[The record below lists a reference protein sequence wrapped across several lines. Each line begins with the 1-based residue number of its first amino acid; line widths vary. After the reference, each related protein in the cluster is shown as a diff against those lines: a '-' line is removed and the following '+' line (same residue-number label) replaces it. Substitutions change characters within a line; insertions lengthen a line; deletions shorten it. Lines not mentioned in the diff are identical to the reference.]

1 MRRTKIEIALP
12 VISTYFNNLPTKI
25 FGLKELFTHLTNS
38 RGEWDLSK
46 STTSRVLI
54 EYLIHNSKLKKMDF
68 PFPYRHETRYVWGN
82 ISLFEVLVTLQNNC
96 YFSHQTAMYFNELT
110 SDIPLTIYL
119 NHEQSPRPQSG
130 SLMQKSI
137 DNAFRNPPRKSN
149 NVIENEQFNICMVNG
164 MNTNQL
170 GVISKVISNIKPKAN
185 VRITNIERTLID
197 ITVRPVYSGGVEAVK
212 HAYALAKDKVS
223 IEVLRDMYLKLKY
236 QYPYHQAIGY
246 YLESTNY
253 SPALIYLFQSL
264 PMEFDFHLTNQ
275 MKEPL
280 YIEKWKLYVPNNK
293 IKDV

>member
-1 MRRTKIEIALP
+1 
-12 VISTYFNNLPTKI
+12 
-25 FGLKELFTHLTNS
+25 
-38 RGEWDLSK
+38 
-46 STTSRVLI
+46 
-54 EYLIHNSKLKKMDF
+54 
-68 PFPYRHETRYVWGN
+68 
-82 ISLFEVLVTLQNNC
+82 
-96 YFSHQTAMYFNELT
+96 
-110 SDIPLTIYL
+110 
-119 NHEQSPRPQSG
+119 
-130 SLMQKSI
+130 MQKSI
-137 DNAFRNPPRKSN
+137 DNAFRNHPRKSN

-185 VRITNIERTLID
+185 VRVTNIERTLID
-197 ITVRPVYSGGVEAVK
+197 ITVRPVYSGGVEAIK
-212 HAYALAKDKVS
+212 QAYVLAKGKVS
-223 IEVLRDMYLKLKY
+223 IEALRDMYLKLKY

-253 SPALIYLFQSL
+253 SPALVNLFQSL